1 MGIDAVGEARSVLD
15 HISFGAR
22 PGEAERL
29 QARGLKAWVDEQL
42 APREADD
49 AELWPRLD
57 ALRLTLKD
65 DAKMMGEHGPA
76 TRPLDYLH
84 ASRAELWPLTDF
96 MAGLPWTEW
105 FRPAA
110 EVWAATW
117 MRAVYSRWQLREVV
131 ADFWHDHFHV
141 AFFAGDQR
149 VTPLL
154 PLYDR
159 DVIRKHAFGNFRE
172 FLEAVARSDAMLRY
186 LNNASSRA
194 SPANENYA
202 RELFELHTLGADNY
216 LNDHFANWRE
226 VPKGADGVALG
237 YIDEDVYEAARAFT
251 GWTIADGGETGR
263 EERLPG
269 GGGFHYFDGWHDDYQ
284 KRVLGVELT
293 SHQEPLADGR
303 RILDLVAAH
312 PATARNVC
320 AKLCRH
326 LVGGEPPPALVQKAA
341 AVWRGSASAPDQIA
355 RTVRAIVLAPEF
367 AAALRTPDA
376 AQDVKTPFELIASV
390 LRATNAEFRPTQE
403 FFWLMEQTGWRA
415 FNWPTPAGRPES
427 RAVWLNSAS
436 TLATWNTLLA
446 MVYGE
451 AEMVAFDAV
460 GETRA
465 RGSSARALAKYW
477 FERLLGEAPPDATLT
492 ALSRY
497 LMNGNNTRV
506 PIRLRDDWVAT
517 RLMLMVALIGMTP
530 EFRSRG
536 GSREA

>member
-1 MGIDAVGEARSVLD
+1 
-15 HISFGAR
+15 
-22 PGEAERL
+22 
-29 QARGLKAWVDEQL
+29 
-42 APREADD
+42 
-49 AELWPRLD
+49 
-57 ALRLTLKD
+57 
-65 DAKMMGEHGPA
+65 MMSEHGPA

-226 VPKGADGVALG
+226 VPEGADGVALG

-326 LVGGEPPPALVQKAA
+326 LVGGEPPPALVQEGG
-341 AVWRGSASAPDQIA
+341 RGVARVRQCARPDCAHGARDRARPGVRRGAEDAGRGAGREDPLRADRFRFARDQRGVPADTGVLLAHGADRVARVQLADARRATRIA
-355 RTVRAIVLAPEF
+355 RGVAQLGLDAGDVEHAFGDGVRGGGDGR
-367 AAALRTPDA
+367 LRRRRGNA
-376 AQDVKTPFELIASV
+376 
-390 LRATNAEFRPTQE
+390 RARKLGP
-403 FFWLMEQTGWRA
+403 R
-415 FNWPTPAGRPES
+415 
-427 RAVWLNSAS
+427 
-436 TLATWNTLLA
+436 
-446 MVYGE
+446 
-451 AEMVAFDAV
+451 V
-460 GETRA
+460 GEI
-465 RGSSARALAKYW
+465 L
-477 FERLLGEAPPDATLT
+477 
-492 ALSRY
+492 
-497 LMNGNNTRV
+497 V
-506 PIRLRDDWVAT
+506 
-517 RLMLMVALIGMTP
+517 
-530 EFRSRG
+530 
-536 GSREA
+536 